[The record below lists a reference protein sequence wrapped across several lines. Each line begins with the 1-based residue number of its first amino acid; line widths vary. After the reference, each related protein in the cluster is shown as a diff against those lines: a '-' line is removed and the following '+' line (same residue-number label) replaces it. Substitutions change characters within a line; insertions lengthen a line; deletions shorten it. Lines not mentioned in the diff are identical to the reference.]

1 MEMADAGKG
10 TQPGPEAAAMEMAD
24 AGKGTNP
31 GPTQDDMLFKVAWRP
46 CVLR

>member
-10 TQPGPEAAAMEMAD
+10 TQPGLEAAAMEMAD

-31 GPTQDDMLFKVAWRP
+31 GPKQDDMLFKVAYTL
-46 CVLR
+46 CA